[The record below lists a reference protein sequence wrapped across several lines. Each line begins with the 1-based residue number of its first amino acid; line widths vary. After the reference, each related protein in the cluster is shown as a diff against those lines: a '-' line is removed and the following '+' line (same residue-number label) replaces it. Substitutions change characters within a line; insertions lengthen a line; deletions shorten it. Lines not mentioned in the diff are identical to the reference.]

1 MSAFCSIMMLGNSM
15 GSCYIFL
22 GIIMLIWGFIFI
34 IKGDFYDMRND
45 VIVSIRKKRD
55 KSVPTPKS

>member
-1 MSAFCSIMMLGNSM
+1 MSAFGSIMMLGNSI
-15 GSCYIFL
+15 GSCDVFL

-45 VIVSIRKKRD
+45 VIVSMHKNRD
-55 KSVPTPKS
+55 KSV

>member
-1 MSAFCSIMMLGNSM
+1 MSAFISIMMFGNSM

-45 VIVSIRKKRD
+45 VIVSMHKNRD
-55 KSVPTPKS
+55 KSV